1 VLRSVATEHGLIY
14 GGVAVVVA
22 VLAGLTTGFV
32 FHPRRGR
39 GK

>member
-1 VLRSVATEHGLIY
+1 LIY
-14 GGVAVVVA
+14 GGVAVVGA
-22 VLAGLTTGFV
+22 VLAGLFTGFV